1 MNPRCDFIKEK
12 NNPLLRVTL
21 FLMSFVGLL
30 RHPRLSRLLAVRWTG
45 QATDGVFQSA
55 LASFVLF
62 SPERQANALSAA
74 VGFAV
79 VLLPYS
85 IIGPFVGTILDRV
98 SRQRALF
105 FCNLARSANL
115 FFVALLVY
123 TGTTG
128 VELTVVVLVAFGINR
143 FILAALSAGLPLLV
157 DTKSLITANAI
168 AVTGGSVLVVIGGG
182 IGVGVRALV
191 DGAAI
196 ADHADAL
203 LIVLAAAGYFIAA
216 LFTGR
221 LKKYEIGPL
230 KKEKESASFLQGF
243 RDMKEGFQYLQGHL
257 DASRGIIAT
266 AVQRGGLTALTLTA
280 LLLER
285 NTFNDPAKPED
296 GLQGFGIALSIA
308 GLGVFLGAFLAPYGV
323 ARFGRHRWIKFA
335 MIASACSPL
344 ILAATQTEIGLC
356 VTAFLTAF
364 FGQNIKVTNDAL
376 VQSKIDDYHRGRVF
390 AVYDVVVNG
399 AIVSGGLIAALLLP
413 PSGLSRIVPLAVS
426 AAYLLIAFILLR
438 PAKFYAT
445 YSPTI

>member
-1 MNPRCDFIKEK
+1 
-12 NNPLLRVTL
+12 
-21 FLMSFVGLL
+21 MSFVGLL
-30 RHPRLSRLLAVRWTG
+30 RHSRLSRLLAVRWTG

-62 SPERQANALSAA
+62 SPERQADALSAA

-85 IIGPFVGTILDRV
+85 IVGPFVGTILDRV

-105 FCNLARSANL
+105 FSNLARSANL
-115 FFVALLVY
+115 LLVALLIFG
-123 TGTTG
+123 GTTG
-128 VELTVVVLVAFGINR
+128 VPLTVVVLVAFGINR
-143 FILAALSAGLPLLV
+143 LILAALSAGLPLLV
-157 DTKSLITANAI
+157 ETKSLITANAI

-203 LIVLAAAGYFIAA
+203 LIVLAAAGYLIAA
-216 LFTGR
+216 LLTGR
-221 LKKYEIGPL
+221 LKKHEIGPL
-230 KKEKESASFLQGF
+230 KHEKESASVMQGF
-243 RDMKEGFQYLQGHL
+243 RDMQEGFRYLRGHL
-257 DASRGIIAT
+257 DASRGIIGT

-296 GLQGFGIALSIA
+296 GLQGFGIALTIA
-308 GLGVFLGAFLAPYGV
+308 GIGLFLGAFLAPYGV
-323 ARFGRHRWIKFA
+323 AKFGRHRWIKFA
-335 MIASACSPL
+335 MLASAFSPL
-344 ILAATQTEIGLC
+344 ILAVSQTEVGLC

-399 AIVSGGLIAALLLP
+399 AIVSGGLLAALLLP
-413 PSGLSRIVPLAVS
+413 TSGLSRLVPLAVS
-426 AAYLLIAFILLR
+426 GAYLFIAFVVLR

-445 YSPTI
+445 S

>member
-1 MNPRCDFIKEK
+1 
-12 NNPLLRVTL
+12 
-21 FLMSFVGLL
+21 MSFVGLL
-30 RHPRLSRLLAVRWTG
+30 RHPRLSRLLAVRWSG
-45 QATDGVFQSA
+45 QATDGIFQSA

-85 IIGPFVGTILDRV
+85 IVGPVVGTILDRV

-105 FCNLARSANL
+105 FCNVARSANL

-157 DTKSLITANAI
+157 DSKSLITANAI

-216 LFTGR
+216 LLTGR
-221 LKKYEIGPL
+221 LNKYEIGPL
-230 KKEKESASFLQGF
+230 QKEKESASFLQGF
-243 RDMKEGFQYLQGHL
+243 RDMKEGFQYLQERL

-285 NTFNDPAKPED
+285 NTFNDPSKPEA

-308 GLGVFLGAFLAPYGV
+308 GFGVFLGAFLAPYGV

-344 ILAATQTEIGLC
+344 VLAVSQTEIGLC

-426 AAYLLIAFILLR
+426 AAYLLVAFILLR
-438 PAKFYAT
+438 PVKFYAT
-445 YSPTI
+445 Y

>member
-12 NNPLLRVTL
+12 NNPILRVTL

-30 RHPRLSRLLAVRWTG
+30 RHPRLSRLFAVRWTG

-74 VGFAV
+74 IGFAV

-85 IIGPFVGTILDRV
+85 VVGPMVGTILDRV

-115 FFVALLVY
+115 LFVALLVY
-123 TGTTG
+123 AGTTG
-128 VELTVVVLVAFGINR
+128 IQLTIVVLVAFGINR

-182 IGVGVRALV
+182 IGVGVRALI

-203 LIVLAAAGYFIAA
+203 LIVLAAVGYFVAA
-216 LFTGR
+216 ILTSR
-221 LKKYEIGPL
+221 LKKNEIGPL
-230 KKEKESASFLQGF
+230 QQEKEAASFLQGF
-243 RDMKEGFQYLQGHL
+243 RDMQEGFNYLRGHL

-285 NTFNDPAKPED
+285 NTFNDPVKPED

-308 GLGVFLGAFLAPYGV
+308 GIGVFLGAFLAPYGV

-335 MIASACSPL
+335 MLASACSPL
-344 ILAATQTEIGLC
+344 ILAVLQTEIGLC

-399 AIVSGGLIAALLLP
+399 AIVSGGLLAALLLP
-413 PSGLSRIVPLAVS
+413 TSGLSRIVPLGVS
-426 AAYLLIAFILLR
+426 VAYLFIAFVVLR

-445 YSPTI
+445 S

>member
-12 NNPLLRVTL
+12 NNPILRDTL

-30 RHPRLSRLLAVRWTG
+30 RHPRLSRLLAVRWSG
-45 QATDGVFQSA
+45 QATDGIFQSA

-85 IIGPFVGTILDRV
+85 IVGPVVGTILDRV

-157 DTKSLITANAI
+157 DSKSLITANAI
-168 AVTGGSVLVVIGGG
+168 AVTGGSVLVVVGGG

-216 LFTGR
+216 LLTGR
-221 LKKYEIGPL
+221 LKKNEIGPL
-230 KKEKESASFLQGF
+230 QKEKESASFLQGF
-243 RDMKEGFQYLQGHL
+243 RDMKEGFQYLQERL

-285 NTFNDPAKPED
+285 NTFNDPSKPEA
-296 GLQGFGIALSIA
+296 GLQGFGIALTIA
-308 GLGVFLGAFLAPYGV
+308 GIGVFLGAFLAPYGV

-344 ILAATQTEIGLC
+344 ILAASQTEIGLC

-426 AAYLLIAFILLR
+426 AAYLLIAFIVLR

-445 YSPTI
+445 Y

>member
-21 FLMSFVGLL
+21 FLMSFAGLL
-30 RHPRLSRLLAVRWTG
+30 RHPRLSRLFAVRWTG
-45 QATDGVFQSA
+45 QVTDGVFQSA

-85 IIGPFVGTILDRV
+85 VVGPFVGTVLDRV
-98 SRQRALF
+98 SRQRALLI
-105 FCNLARSANL
+105 CNLARSANL
-115 FFVALLVY
+115 FLVALLIFS
-123 TGTTG
+123 GTTG
-128 VELTVVVLVAFGINR
+128 IELTVVVLIAFGINR

-157 DTKSLITANAI
+157 DSKSLITANAI

-182 IGVGVRALV
+182 IGVGIRALV

-203 LIVLAAAGYFIAA
+203 LIMVAAAGYLVTA
-216 LFTGR
+216 LLTGR
-221 LKKYEIGPL
+221 LKKHEIGPL
-230 KKEKESASFLQGF
+230 KHEKESASFLQGF
-243 RDMKEGFQYLQGHL
+243 RDMQEGLRYLMGHL

-285 NTFNDPAKPED
+285 NTFNDPAKPEA

-308 GLGVFLGAFLAPYGV
+308 GVGVFFGAFLAPYGV

-399 AIVSGGLIAALLLP
+399 AIVSGGLLAALLLP
-413 PSGLSRIVPLAVS
+413 TSGLSRLVPLAVS
-426 AAYLLIAFILLR
+426 VAYLLIAFITLR
-438 PAKFYAT
+438 PTKFYAT
-445 YSPTI
+445 S

>member
-1 MNPRCDFIKEK
+1 
-12 NNPLLRVTL
+12 
-21 FLMSFVGLL
+21 MSFVGLI

-85 IIGPFVGTILDRV
+85 IVGPFVGTILDRV

-105 FCNLARSANL
+105 YSNLARSANL
-115 FFVALLVY
+115 LLVALLVFS
-123 TGTTG
+123 GTTG
-128 VELTVVVLVAFGINR
+128 VALTIVVLVAFGINR
-143 FILAALSAGLPLLV
+143 LILAALSAGLPLLV
-157 DTKSLITANAI
+157 ESKSLITANAI

-203 LIVLAAAGYFIAA
+203 LITLAAVGYFIAA
-216 LFTGR
+216 LLTTR
-221 LKKYEIGPL
+221 LLKFEIGPGTH
-230 KKEKESASFLQGF
+230 ERHSASFSQGF
-243 RDMKEGFQYLQGHL
+243 TEMREGIAFLRTHI
-257 DASRGIIAT
+257 DAARGIVAT
-266 AVQRGGLTALTLTA
+266 AVHRGGLTALTLTA

-285 NTFNDPAKPED
+285 NTFNDPNQPEK
-296 GLQGFGIALSIA
+296 GLAGFGIALTIA
-308 GLGVFLGAFLAPYGV
+308 GVGVFLGAFLAPYGV
-323 ARFGRHRWIKFA
+323 GKVGRHRWIKFA
-335 MIASACSPL
+335 MFASAASPL
-344 ILAATQTEIGLC
+344 VLAVSQTSIALSI
-356 VTAFLTAF
+356 TAFLTAF

-376 VQSKIDDYHRGRVF
+376 VQSKIDDYYRGRVF

-413 PSGLSRIVPLAVS
+413 PSGISAIVPLCVS
-426 AAYLLIAFILLR
+426 AAYLSVALIVLR
-438 PAKFYAT
+438 PNRFKAIY
-445 YSPTI
+445 

>member
-1 MNPRCDFIKEK
+1 MNPRCDFIRGK
-12 NNPLLRVTL
+12 NNPILRVTL
-21 FLMSFVGLL
+21 FLMSFVGLM

-45 QATDGVFQSA
+45 QATDGIFQSA

-85 IIGPFVGTILDRV
+85 LIGPFVGTILDRV
-98 SRQRALF
+98 SRQRVLF

-128 VELTVVVLVAFGINR
+128 VELTIVVLVAFGINR
-143 FILAALSAGLPLLV
+143 FILAALSAGLPLFV

-168 AVTGGSVLVVIGGG
+168 AVTGGSVLVVVGGG

-216 LFTGR
+216 LLTGR
-221 LKKYEIGPL
+221 LKKNEIGPL
-230 KKEKESASFLQGF
+230 QKEKESASFLQGF
-243 RDMKEGFQYLQGHL
+243 RDMKEGFLYLQERL

-285 NTFNDPAKPED
+285 NTFNDPSKPEA

-308 GLGVFLGAFLAPYGV
+308 GVGLFLGAFLAPYGV

-344 ILAATQTEIGLC
+344 ILAAMQTEIGLS

-376 VQSKIDDYHRGRVF
+376 VQSKVDDYHRGRVF

-426 AAYLLIAFILLR
+426 AAYLLIAFIVLR

-445 YSPTI
+445 Y